1 MSQLKCPQCGGT
13 MDTLDGYCMH
23 CGYTMEEEPAKP
35 AFAASEAK
43 SGADGEAEDE
53 SSYRSPVIGRDDVF
67 IHENAPRSGG
77 INGMVFNIAY
87 LAFAAICVILLF
99 VPFAVLTDKDKTKY
113 TIFNSNIGVGITIIA
128 VAVLG
133 FVFSFVKRKRLV
145 ILLTGLGLAGYGLYS
160 FYAISKLAPTLE
172 KYIKMMQSLEDLS
185 AMIGGTEAVKV
196 TFTITPVYY
205 VFAVC
210 AIIAGGLA
218 AITFITT
225 TDEL

>member
-1 MSQLKCPQCGGT
+1 MSQIKCPQCGEN

-23 CGYTMEEEPAKP
+23 CGYTIEEEPVKP
-35 AFAASEAK
+35 AFAASSANF
-43 SGADGEAEDE
+43 GADGGAEEE
-53 SSYRSPVIGRDDVF
+53 SSRSPVIGMNDVY
-67 IHENAPRSGG
+67 IHEKTSGG
-77 INGMVFNIAY
+77 VNGLVFNIAY
-87 LAFAAICVILLF
+87 LAFAVICVILIF
-99 VPFAVLTDKDKTKY
+99 VPFAVLTDKNNTKY
-113 TIFNSNIGVGITIIA
+113 TIMNSNWGVGIAIIA

-133 FVFSFVKRKRLV
+133 FIFSFIKRKRLV

-172 KYIKMMQSLEDLS
+172 KYIKVMQSLEDLS
-185 AMIGGTEAVKV
+185 AMLGGEKVKI

-205 VFAVC
+205 IFAVC

-225 TDEL
+225 TDDM